1 MVTSP
6 PPRARPAP
14 PRSPC
19 RSNKLCKVALRPTPL
34 SLATVTISPAL
45 LRQTTLFYYIA
56 VISILCL
63 KVLSIITPLFVRPYD
78 QFHICDVKGPPPTPT
93 CPAPFALSVSLN
105 DLVLQNIWFCLYLF
119 LAVYNNNIGT

>member
-6 PPRARPAP
+6 PPPRPAP
-14 PRSPC
+14 RGSPVSPC

-45 LRQTTLFYYIA
+45 LLQTTLFYYIA

-63 KVLSIITPLFVRPYD
+63 KVLRIITPLFV
-78 QFHICDVKGPPPTPT
+78 
-93 CPAPFALSVSLN
+93 
-105 DLVLQNIWFCLYLF
+105 
-119 LAVYNNNIGT
+119 

>member
-1 MVTSP
+1 MVTSLSPARRPSP
-6 PPRARPAP
+6 PA
-14 PRSPC
+14 SPC

-63 KVLSIITPLFVRPYD
+63 KVLRIVTPLFKRPYMNGTD
-78 QFHICDVKGPPPTPT
+78 IFMELKE
-93 CPAPFALSVSLN
+93 VSTFENL
-105 DLVLQNIWFCLYLF
+105 
-119 LAVYNNNIGT
+119 